1 MAVGALWSALRGGL
15 AFLARLP
22 VGAVET
28 DWRQFQ
34 GVPAVFPAVGYL
46 VGGFAAVSFVE
57 LGPHAA
63 ALSFLLVLVA
73 VVGVTH
79 LDGIADIADIAD
91 AAVVHDAATP
101 PAP

>member
-1 MAVGALWSALRGGL
+1 MAVAALGSALRGGV
-15 AFLARLP
+15 AFLTRLAD
-22 VGAVET
+22 GAVET

-46 VGGFAAVSFVE
+46 VGGFAAVSFVV

-79 LDGIADIADIAD
+79 LDGIADIAD